1 MIFLT
6 VGSMLPFDRLVQAVD
21 VAVGKG
27 LINDTVY
34 AQIGSTAFKPKYFGY
49 IDSLDRVQYMEIFES
64 SKAIISHAGIGT
76 IAMACKFRKPLLV
89 IPRLKKYNEV
99 VNDHQ
104 LKTANSFQQD
114 GYILKSE
121 DTIKIEEKINLLT
134 SFIPKIKKN
143 NADVVEQRVKKFL
156 DDHLAV
162 FSR

>member
-1 MIFLT
+1 M
-6 VGSMLPFDRLVQAVD
+6 
-21 VAVGKG
+21 
-27 LINDTVY
+27 
-34 AQIGSTAFKPKYFGY
+34 
-49 IDSLDRVQYMEIFES
+49 
-64 SKAIISHAGIGT
+64 
-76 IAMACKFRKPLLV
+76 
-89 IPRLKKYNEV
+89 
-99 VNDHQ
+99 NDHQ